1 MQKWA
6 RPRKT
11 GNSEE
16 TVTEG
21 RPHRCHR
28 RTWKMNLLFPNE
40 FIRNTD
46 WMKSCPY
53 ALNNISDRC
62 KQGFY
67 DHHADGSTATNMPQA
82 HSLLDL
88 TVDLQGHFFS
98 FRPPGQLLVTQI
110 CVHREISSLTKAD
123 QKLNQHYEKKCLCC
137 LRTKQEHTRL
147 LQEHTEGIQNIRDHT
162 VPLKAD
168 CPVLPTKMLSYFM
181 DSPKD
186 TMFSWGTWQISIP

>member
-1 MQKWA
+1 
-6 RPRKT
+6 
-11 GNSEE
+11 
-16 TVTEG
+16 
-21 RPHRCHR
+21 
-28 RTWKMNLLFPNE
+28 
-40 FIRNTD
+40 
-46 WMKSCPY
+46 MKSCPY

-147 LQEHTEGIQNIRDHT
+147 LQEHTEGIQNIKRPHCSFEGRLSCSPNQDVILFYGFSQRHDVLLRDMTDLHS
-162 VPLKAD
+162 LK
-168 CPVLPTKMLSYFM
+168 
-181 DSPKD
+181 PKC
-186 TMFSWGTWQISIP
+186 